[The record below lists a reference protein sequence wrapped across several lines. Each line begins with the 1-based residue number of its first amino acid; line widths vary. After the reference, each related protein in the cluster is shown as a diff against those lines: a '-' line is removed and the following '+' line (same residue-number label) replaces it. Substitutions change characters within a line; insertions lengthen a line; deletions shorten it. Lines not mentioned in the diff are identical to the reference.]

1 MEGVHSGAKLLGEG
15 AHRAA
20 RGDDPEDDPGADRH
34 LLQVAMHLRFNKRAL
49 LK

>member
-15 AHRAA
+15 AHRTVG
-20 RGDDPEDDPGADRH
+20 GDGPEDDPGADRH
-34 LLQVAMHLRFNKRAL
+34 YLQMAMHPRFNKRGM